1 MELKTIL
8 SRGTLVTRA
17 LEGGGIRGQISIQ
30 RSAIL
35 TQIFR
40 DSPHLLQADDRIVP

>member
-1 MELKTIL
+1 M
-8 SRGTLVTRA
+8 
-17 LEGGGIRGQISIQ
+17 EGGGEIRGQISIQ

-40 DSPHLLQADDRIVP
+40 DFPHLLQADDRIVP